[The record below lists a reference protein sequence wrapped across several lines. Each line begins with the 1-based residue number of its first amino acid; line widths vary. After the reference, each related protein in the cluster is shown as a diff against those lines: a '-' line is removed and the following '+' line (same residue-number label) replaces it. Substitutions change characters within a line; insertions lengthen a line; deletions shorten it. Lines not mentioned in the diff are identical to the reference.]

1 MKRVLQQAPPESDV
15 FQAAASGDQAWLLL
29 SLRNVPLK
37 QTDKQGLSLL
47 HVAAM
52 HGHLGCLKL
61 LLELGGT
68 DTDVNASCPRGRR
81 PMHMAVSDQSRPLHS
96 LACLTCLLEH
106 GALPNVST
114 EEGLTPLHLAATQ
127 GLLDCAK
134 VLVKVGAD
142 ISTRDSRGHTA
153 LDLARLWGHRAI
165 ARFLK
170 DRMWQEENQRQWE
183 RCNELLKLRKTL
195 VRRHQQMQDEAKVAR
210 QAISE
215 QSVEEWA
222 RLKGVP
228 VPQPAPKSALS
239 RGSAQRCSAER
250 KTPIRERK
258 KHAGPRGRGAGTGA
272 ARASWNIS
280 PNPSKPPSATISA
293 PQGVRMSTRP
303 EGAPPQPDM
312 RGRVTLSKGAPD
324 RAPRSAQLG
333 GSAYDL
339 PALPW
344 DTIQRGLFPNA
355 YRPRLVSPLSFHPV
369 HVQDLPRLSAPTHG
383 TSPWTEVAMH
393 LAETLEPGRY

>member
-52 HGHLGCLKL
+52 HGHPGCLKL

-81 PMHMAVSDQSRPLHS
+81 PMHMAVSEQSRPLHS

-142 ISTRDSRGHTA
+142 ISARDSRGHTA

-258 KHAGPRGRGAGTGA
+258 KHAGPRGRGAGG
-272 ARASWNIS
+272 
-280 PNPSKPPSATISA
+280 PHEH
-293 PQGVRMSTRP
+293 QTR
-303 EGAPPQPDM
+303 GAPPQPDM
-312 RGRVTLSKGAPD
+312 RDRVTLSKGAPD

-369 HVQDLPRLSAPTHG
+369 RVQDLPRLSAPTHG